1 MKIEMA
7 SFLAV
12 IKRSISTK
20 AFTKEYYQEVIATW
34 NLNGWL
40 TDLETAEA
48 LAYLEEIFPSLIDEE
63 PKEGSDPESVE

>member
-1 MKIEMA
+1 MT
-7 SFLAV
+7 SFLNV

-40 TDLETAEA
+40 TETETTEA
-48 LAYLEEIFPSLIDEE
+48 LAYLEEVFPE
-63 PKEGSDPESVE
+63 